1 MGQAELRS
9 SGLLSPK
16 SGPLVKGVA
25 NSNIKTEANQP
36 LPSRNERS
44 DRIEAPLPVTPE
56 RLELIKAYARG
67 RARIADEAATS
78 RIAQRFAPRT
88 PDAPPPAAAAKQAA
102 VPAPTVPLTGLNA
115 GIRRLTAVLI
125 AAALIP
131 NLALAVLWLGLVDPP
146 WSESTTPSPK
156 ATERMAAMQAAPQQ
170 SNPPAAQVAAPHPEQ
185 SSPPAAQAAAPPAFS
200 PVLTA
205 PNVLDAGQG
214 ESVSFPIALDGTDG
228 VPEQS
233 VIVIKGLPP
242 GSTLSDGYS
251 SGPMEWRLRPDAIGD
266 LRLAVADAAPGETT
280 LLVQLVAPDA
290 KIIATAS
297 TTLRTRSEPGPNP
310 DPFDIAQASRVLD
323 IEARAP
329 EAGLEEKFVVET
341 ASIDTVPLPDRRPEP
356 PGPSNWIRPTA
367 WVNLRESPSP
377 SAAVVTIV
385 PKGVKLR
392 IIGRKRSWVQV
403 NNPATSQSGWIY
415 GNNVAAAR

>member
-36 LPSRNERS
+36 LPARNDRS

-88 PDAPPPAAAAKQAA
+88 PDAPPPAAAAKPAA
-102 VPAPTVPLTGLNA
+102 VPAQTVPLTGLNA
-115 GIRRLTAVLI
+115 GIRRLAAVLI

-131 NLALAVLWLGLVDPP
+131 NLTLAVLWLGLVDPP
-146 WSESTTPSPK
+146 WSESASPSPK
-156 ATERMAAMQAAPQQ
+156 ETERMAATPAAPQ
-170 SNPPAAQVAAPHPEQ
+170 PEQ
-185 SSPPAAQAAAPPAFS
+185 SSPPAAQAAAPPTFS

-205 PNVLDAGQG
+205 PNVLDAAQG

-228 VPEQS
+228 VPEES

-266 LRLAVADAAPGETT
+266 LRLAVEDAAPGETT

-310 DPFDIAQASRVLD
+310 DPFDIAQAARALD

-356 PGPSNWIRPTA
+356 PGESNWIRPTA

>member
-9 SGLLSPK
+9 SGLLSAN

-36 LPSRNERS
+36 LPARNERA

-56 RLELIKAYARG
+56 RLELIKAYAKG
-67 RARIADEAATS
+67 RARIADEAAAS

-88 PDAPPPAAAAKQAA
+88 QDTPPPAAAAQ
-102 VPAPTVPLTGLNA
+102 PATAPTQTVPLIGLNA
-115 GIRRLTAVLI
+115 GIRRLTTVLV

-131 NLALAVLWLGLVDPP
+131 NLALAVLWLGAVDPP
-146 WSESTTPSPK
+146 WSKSASPAPK
-156 ATERMAAMQAAPQQ
+156 ETERMAATQAAPH
-170 SNPPAAQVAAPHPEQ
+170 AER
-185 SSPPAAQAAAPPAFS
+185 SSPPAAQAAAPADFS

-205 PNVLDAGQG
+205 PNLLDAEQG
-214 ESVSFPIALDGTDG
+214 GSVSFPISLDGTDG

-242 GSTLSDGYS
+242 GSTLSEGYA

-266 LRLAVADAAPGETT
+266 LQLAVADAPAGETT

-297 TTLRTRSEPGPNP
+297 TTLRMRSEPGPNP
-310 DPFDIAQASRVLD
+310 DPFDTAQAGLG
-323 IEARAP
+323 EAPDP
-329 EAGLEEKFVVET
+329 EAGLEAKAVDET
-341 ASIDTVPLPDRRPEP
+341 GSIDTVSLPDRRPQP
-356 PGPSNWIRPTA
+356 PGESNWIRPTA
-367 WVNLRESPSP
+367 WVNLREAPSP
-377 SAAVVTIV
+377 TASVVTIV

-415 GNNVAAAR
+415 ATNVATSR

>member
-36 LPSRNERS
+36 LPARHERS

-88 PDAPPPAAAAKQAA
+88 PDAPPPAAAAKPAT
-102 VPAPTVPLTGLNA
+102 VPTQTVPLTGLNA

-131 NLALAVLWLGLVDPP
+131 NLTLAVLWLGLVDPP
-146 WSESTTPSPK
+146 WSESASPSPK
-156 ATERMAAMQAAPQQ
+156 ESERMAATPAAPQ
-170 SNPPAAQVAAPHPEQ
+170 PEQ

-205 PNVLDAGQG
+205 PNVLDAAQG

-228 VPEQS
+228 VPEES

-310 DPFDIAQASRVLD
+310 DPFDIAQASRALD
-323 IEARAP
+323 IEAREL

-356 PGPSNWIRPTA
+356 PGESNWIRPTA

-377 SAAVVTIV
+377 TASVVTIV

>member
-36 LPSRNERS
+36 LPARNDRS

-88 PDAPPPAAAAKQAA
+88 PDAPPPAAAAKPAA
-102 VPAPTVPLTGLNA
+102 VPAQTVPLTGLNA

-131 NLALAVLWLGLVDPP
+131 NLTLAVLWLGLVDPP
-146 WSESTTPSPK
+146 WSESASPSPK
-156 ATERMAAMQAAPQQ
+156 ETERMAATPAAPQ
-170 SNPPAAQVAAPHPEQ
+170 PEQ

-205 PNVLDAGQG
+205 PNVLDAAQG

-228 VPEQS
+228 VPEES

-310 DPFDIAQASRVLD
+310 DPFDIAQAARALD

-356 PGPSNWIRPTA
+356 PGESNWIRPTA

>member
-1 MGQAELRS
+1 
-9 SGLLSPK
+9 
-16 SGPLVKGVA
+16 LVKGVA
-25 NSNIKTEANQP
+25 NSNIKTEADKP
-36 LPSRNERS
+36 TPPVRNERP
-44 DRIEAPLPVTPE
+44 DRLEPPLPLTPE

-88 PDAPPPAAAAKQAA
+88 PEAPPLLEARPATPPPQ
-102 VPAPTVPLTGLNA
+102 TVPLTGLNA

-146 WSESTTPSPK
+146 WSESASPSPK
-156 ATERMAAMQAAPQQ
+156 ETARVAATPV
-170 SNPPAAQVAAPHPEQ
+170 PPAPEP
-185 SSPPAAQAAAPPAFS
+185 SASPAEPAARPAYS

-205 PNVLDAGQG
+205 PNVLDAQQG

-228 VPEQS
+228 VPERS

-280 LLVQLVAPDA
+280 LVVQLIAPDA

-297 TTLRTRSEPGPNP
+297 TTLRTRSESAPNP
-310 DPFDIAQASRVLD
+310 DPFDIAQAARVLD
-323 IEARAP
+323 IEAREP
-329 EAGLEEKFVVET
+329 EAGLEEKFVVDT
-341 ASIDTVPLPDRRPEP
+341 ASVETVPLPDRRPEP
-356 PGPSNWIRPTA
+356 PGESNWIRPTA

>member
-36 LPSRNERS
+36 LPARNDRS

-88 PDAPPPAAAAKQAA
+88 PDAPPPAAAAKPAA
-102 VPAPTVPLTGLNA
+102 VPAQTVPLTGLNA

-131 NLALAVLWLGLVDPP
+131 NLTLAVLWLGLVDPP
-146 WSESTTPSPK
+146 WSESASPSPK
-156 ATERMAAMQAAPQQ
+156 ATERMAATPAAPQ
-170 SNPPAAQVAAPHPEQ
+170 PEQ

-205 PNVLDAGQG
+205 PNVLDAAQG
-214 ESVSFPIALDGTDG
+214 ESVIFPIALDGTDG
-228 VPEQS
+228 VPEES

-310 DPFDIAQASRVLD
+310 DPFDIAQAARALD

-356 PGPSNWIRPTA
+356 PGESNWIRPTA

>member
-36 LPSRNERS
+36 LPARNDRS
-44 DRIEAPLPVTPE
+44 DRIEASLPVTPE
-56 RLELIKAYARG
+56 RLELIKAYATG

-88 PDAPPPAAAAKQAA
+88 PDAPPPVAAAKPAA
-102 VPAPTVPLTGLNA
+102 VPAQTVPLTGLNA
-115 GIRRLTAVLI
+115 GIRRLAAVLI

-131 NLALAVLWLGLVDPP
+131 NLTLAVLWLGLVDPP
-146 WSESTTPSPK
+146 WSESASPSPK
-156 ATERMAAMQAAPQQ
+156 ETERMAATPAAPQ
-170 SNPPAAQVAAPHPEQ
+170 PEQ
-185 SSPPAAQAAAPPAFS
+185 TSPPAAQAAAPPAFS

-205 PNVLDAGQG
+205 PNVLDAEQG

-228 VPEQS
+228 VPEES

-266 LRLAVADAAPGETT
+266 LRLAVADAALGETT

-310 DPFDIAQASRVLD
+310 DPFDIAQAARALD

-356 PGPSNWIRPTA
+356 PGESNWIRPTA

>member
-25 NSNIKTEANQP
+25 NNNIKTEANQP
-36 LPSRNERS
+36 LPARNDRS

-88 PDAPPPAAAAKQAA
+88 PDAPPPAAAARPAA
-102 VPAPTVPLTGLNA
+102 VPAQTVPLTGLNA
-115 GIRRLTAVLI
+115 GIRRLAVVLI

-131 NLALAVLWLGLVDPP
+131 NLTLAVLWLGLVDPP
-146 WSESTTPSPK
+146 WSESASPSPK
-156 ATERMAAMQAAPQQ
+156 ETERMAATPAAPQ
-170 SNPPAAQVAAPHPEQ
+170 PEQ
-185 SSPPAAQAAAPPAFS
+185 SSPPVAQAAAPPAFS

-205 PNVLDAGQG
+205 PNVLDAAQG

-228 VPEQS
+228 VPEES

-310 DPFDIAQASRVLD
+310 DPFDIAQAARALD

-341 ASIDTVPLPDRRPEP
+341 ASTDTVPLPDRRPEP
-356 PGPSNWIRPTA
+356 PGESNWIRPTA

>member
-36 LPSRNERS
+36 LPARNERS

-88 PDAPPPAAAAKQAA
+88 PDAPPPAAAAKPAT
-102 VPAPTVPLTGLNA
+102 VPTQTVPLTGLNA

-131 NLALAVLWLGLVDPP
+131 NLTLAVLWLGLVDPP
-146 WSESTTPSPK
+146 WSESASPSPK
-156 ATERMAAMQAAPQQ
+156 ESERMAATPAAPQ
-170 SNPPAAQVAAPHPEQ
+170 PEQ

-228 VPEQS
+228 VPEES

-266 LRLAVADAAPGETT
+266 LRLAIADAAPGETT

-290 KIIATAS
+290 KVIATAS

-310 DPFDIAQASRVLD
+310 DPFDIAQAARALD
-323 IEARAP
+323 IEARTP

-356 PGPSNWIRPTA
+356 PGESNWIRPTA

>member
-36 LPSRNERS
+36 LPARNDRS

-88 PDAPPPAAAAKQAA
+88 PDAPPPAAAARPAA
-102 VPAPTVPLTGLNA
+102 VPAQTVPLTGLNA
-115 GIRRLTAVLI
+115 GIRRLAAVLI

-131 NLALAVLWLGLVDPP
+131 NLTLAVLWLGLVDPP
-146 WSESTTPSPK
+146 WSESASPSPK
-156 ATERMAAMQAAPQQ
+156 ETEKMAATPAAPQ
-170 SNPPAAQVAAPHPEQ
+170 PEQ
-185 SSPPAAQAAAPPAFS
+185 SSPPAAQAAAPPTFS

-205 PNVLDAGQG
+205 PNVLDAAQG

-228 VPEQS
+228 VPEES

-266 LRLAVADAAPGETT
+266 LRLAIADAAPGETT

-290 KIIATAS
+290 KVIATAS

-310 DPFDIAQASRVLD
+310 DPFDIAQAARALD

-356 PGPSNWIRPTA
+356 PGESNWIRPTA

>member
-36 LPSRNERS
+36 LPARNERP
-44 DRIEAPLPVTPE
+44 DRIEAPLPLTPE

-88 PDAPPPAAAAKQAA
+88 PDAPPPAAAAKPAVVQAQA
-102 VPAPTVPLTGLNA
+102 VPLTGLNA

-146 WSESTTPSPK
+146 WSETATPSPK
-156 ATERMAAMQAAPQQ
+156 ETERMAATPV
-170 SNPPAAQVAAPHPEQ
+170 PAHPEQ

-205 PNVLDAGQG
+205 PNVLDAEQG

-228 VPEQS
+228 VPEES

-266 LRLAVADAAPGETT
+266 LQLAVADAAPGETT
-280 LLVQLVAPDA
+280 LLVQLIAPDA

-341 ASIDTVPLPDRRPEP
+341 AAIDTVPLPDRRPEP
-356 PGPSNWIRPTA
+356 PGESSWIRPTA

-377 SAAVVTIV
+377 TAAVVTIV

>member
-36 LPSRNERS
+36 LPARNDRS

-88 PDAPPPAAAAKQAA
+88 PDAPPPAAAAKPAA
-102 VPAPTVPLTGLNA
+102 VPAQTVPLTGLNA
-115 GIRRLTAVLI
+115 GIRKLAAVLI
-125 AAALIP
+125 AAALVP
-131 NLALAVLWLGLVDPP
+131 NLTLAVLWLGLVDPP
-146 WSESTTPSPK
+146 WSESASPTPK
-156 ATERMAAMQAAPQQ
+156 ETERMSATQAAPQPEQ
-170 SNPPAAQVAAPHPEQ
+170 SRPPAAQVAAPPT
-185 SSPPAAQAAAPPAFS
+185 FS

-205 PNVLDAGQG
+205 PNVLDAEQG

-228 VPEQS
+228 VPEES

-310 DPFDIAQASRVLD
+310 DPFDIAQAARALD

-329 EAGLEEKFVVET
+329 EAGLEEKFVLET
-341 ASIDTVPLPDRRPEP
+341 AAIEEVPLPDRRPEP
-356 PGPSNWIRPTA
+356 PGESNWIRPTA

>member
-36 LPSRNERS
+36 LPARNDRS

-88 PDAPPPAAAAKQAA
+88 PDAPPPAAAAKPAA
-102 VPAPTVPLTGLNA
+102 VPAQTVPLTGLNA

-131 NLALAVLWLGLVDPP
+131 NLTLAVLWLGLVDPP
-146 WSESTTPSPK
+146 WSESASPSPK
-156 ATERMAAMQAAPQQ
+156 ETERMAATPAAPQ
-170 SNPPAAQVAAPHPEQ
+170 PEQ

-205 PNVLDAGQG
+205 PNVLDAEQG

-228 VPEQS
+228 VPEES

-266 LRLAVADAAPGETT
+266 LRLAVEDAAPGETT

-310 DPFDIAQASRVLD
+310 DPFDIAQAARALD

-356 PGPSNWIRPTA
+356 PGESNWIRPTA

>member
-9 SGLLSPK
+9 PSLLSPK

-25 NSNIKTEANQP
+25 NSNIKTEAKIP
-36 LPSRNERS
+36 LPGRNERS
-44 DRIEAPLPVTPE
+44 DRIEASLPVTPE
-56 RLELIKAYARG
+56 RLELIRAYAKG

-78 RIAQRFAPRT
+78 RIAQRFAPRA
-88 PDAPPPAAAAKQAA
+88 PDAPSSVEAKQAA
-102 VPAPTVPLTGLNA
+102 LPPQNVPLTGLNA

-125 AAALIP
+125 VAAILP
-131 NLALAVLWLGLVDPP
+131 NLTLALFWLGLVDPP
-146 WSESTTPSPK
+146 WSDAAAPSPK
-156 ATERMAAMQAAPQQ
+156 EIAL
-170 SNPPAAQVAAPHPEQ
+170 PAAKPA
-185 SSPPAAQAAAPPAFS
+185 SPLPKESVLPTAQPALS

-205 PNVLDAGQG
+205 PNILDAPQG

-251 SGPMEWRLRPDAIGD
+251 AGPMEWRLRPDAIGD

-290 KIIATAS
+290 RIIATAS
-297 TTLRTRSEPGPNP
+297 TTLRTRSEPSPGPY
-310 DPFDIAQASRVLD
+310 DIVQAAQVFD
-323 IEARAP
+323 IEAQAP
-329 EAGLEEKFVVET
+329 EAGLEEKFEIVDT
-341 ASIDTVPLPDRRPEP
+341 ASVETVPLPDRRPEP
-356 PGPSNWIRPTA
+356 PGETNWIRPTA
-367 WVNLRESPSP
+367 WVNLRESPSAT
-377 SAAVVTIV
+377 AAVVTIV

-392 IIGRKRSWVQV
+392 IIGRKRAWVQV
-403 NNPATSQSGWIY
+403 KNPATSESGWIY
-415 GNNVAAAR
+415 ATNVAAAR

>member
-36 LPSRNERS
+36 LPARNERS

-88 PDAPPPAAAAKQAA
+88 PDAPPPAAAAKPAT
-102 VPAPTVPLTGLNA
+102 VPTQTVPLTGLNA

-131 NLALAVLWLGLVDPP
+131 NLTLAVLWLGLVDPP
-146 WSESTTPSPK
+146 WSESASPSPNE
-156 ATERMAAMQAAPQQ
+156 TERMAATPAAPQ
-170 SNPPAAQVAAPHPEQ
+170 PEQ

-205 PNVLDAGQG
+205 PNVLDAEQG

-228 VPEQS
+228 VPEES

-266 LRLAVADAAPGETT
+266 LRLAVEDAAPGETT

-310 DPFDIAQASRVLD
+310 DPFDIAQAARALD

-356 PGPSNWIRPTA
+356 PGESNWIRPTA

>member
-36 LPSRNERS
+36 LPARNDRS

-88 PDAPPPAAAAKQAA
+88 PDAPPPAAAARPAA
-102 VPAPTVPLTGLNA
+102 VPAQTVPLTGLNA
-115 GIRRLTAVLI
+115 GIRRLAVVLI

-131 NLALAVLWLGLVDPP
+131 NLTLAVLWLGLVDPP
-146 WSESTTPSPK
+146 WSESASPSPK
-156 ATERMAAMQAAPQQ
+156 ETERMAATSAAPQ
-170 SNPPAAQVAAPHPEQ
+170 PEH

-205 PNVLDAGQG
+205 PNVLDAAQG

-228 VPEQS
+228 VPEES

-266 LRLAVADAAPGETT
+266 LRLAVEDAAPGETT
-280 LLVQLVAPDA
+280 LLVKLVAPDA

-310 DPFDIAQASRVLD
+310 DPFDIAQAARALD

-356 PGPSNWIRPTA
+356 PGESNWIRPTA

>member
-36 LPSRNERS
+36 LPARNERS

-88 PDAPPPAAAAKQAA
+88 PDAPPPAAAAKPAT
-102 VPAPTVPLTGLNA
+102 VPTQTVPLTGLNA

-131 NLALAVLWLGLVDPP
+131 NLTLAVLWLGLVDPP
-146 WSESTTPSPK
+146 WSESASPSPK
-156 ATERMAAMQAAPQQ
+156 ESERMAATPAAPQ
-170 SNPPAAQVAAPHPEQ
+170 PEQ

-205 PNVLDAGQG
+205 PNVLDAEQG

-228 VPEQS
+228 VPEES

-310 DPFDIAQASRVLD
+310 DPFDIAQAARALD

-356 PGPSNWIRPTA
+356 PGESNWIRPTA

>member
-36 LPSRNERS
+36 LPARNDRS

-88 PDAPPPAAAAKQAA
+88 PDAPPPAAAAKPAA
-102 VPAPTVPLTGLNA
+102 VPAQTVPLTGLNA

-131 NLALAVLWLGLVDPP
+131 NLTLAVLWLGLVDPP
-146 WSESTTPSPK
+146 WSESASPSPK
-156 ATERMAAMQAAPQQ
+156 ETERMAATPAAPQ
-170 SNPPAAQVAAPHPEQ
+170 PEQ

-205 PNVLDAGQG
+205 PNVLDAAQG
-214 ESVSFPIALDGTDG
+214 ESVIFPIALDGTDG
-228 VPEQS
+228 VPEES

-266 LRLAVADAAPGETT
+266 LRLAVEDAAPGETT

-310 DPFDIAQASRVLD
+310 DPFDIAQAARALD

-356 PGPSNWIRPTA
+356 PGESNWIRPTA

>member
-36 LPSRNERS
+36 LPARNDRS

-88 PDAPPPAAAAKQAA
+88 PDAPPPAAAAKPAA
-102 VPAPTVPLTGLNA
+102 VPAQTVPLTGLNA
-115 GIRRLTAVLI
+115 GIRRLAAVLI

-131 NLALAVLWLGLVDPP
+131 NLTLAVLWLGLVDPP
-146 WSESTTPSPK
+146 WSESASPSPK
-156 ATERMAAMQAAPQQ
+156 ETERMAATPAAPQ
-170 SNPPAAQVAAPHPEQ
+170 PEH

-205 PNVLDAGQG
+205 PNVLDAAQG

-228 VPEQS
+228 VPEES

-266 LRLAVADAAPGETT
+266 LRLAVEDAAPGETT

-310 DPFDIAQASRVLD
+310 DPFDIAQAARALD

-356 PGPSNWIRPTA
+356 PGESNWIRPTA

>member
-9 SGLLSPK
+9 SGLLAPK

-25 NSNIKTEANQP
+25 NSNIKTEANTP
-36 LPSRNERS
+36 PVRNERP
-44 DRIEAPLPVTPE
+44 DRIEPPLPVTPE

-67 RARIADEAATS
+67 RARIAEEAATS

-88 PDAPPPAAAAKQAA
+88 PDAPSPAEAKPAALAPQ
-102 VPAPTVPLTGLNA
+102 PAPLTGLSA

-125 AAALIP
+125 VAALLP
-131 NLALAVLWLGLVDPP
+131 NLTLALFWLGLIDPP
-146 WSESTTPSPK
+146 WSESASPSPK
-156 ATERMAAMQAAPQQ
+156 ETARIAVTPTAP
-170 SNPPAAQVAAPHPEQ
+170 SPEQ
-185 SSPPAAQAAAPPAFS
+185 SALPEAKPATPPAFS

-205 PNVLDAGQG
+205 PNVLDAQQG
-214 ESVSFPIALDGTDG
+214 ESVRFPIALDGTDG
-228 VPEQS
+228 VPERS
-233 VIVIKGLPP
+233 VVVIKGLPP

-280 LLVQLVAPDA
+280 LVVQLIAPDA

-297 TTLRTRSEPGPNP
+297 TTLRTRSEPGPNS

-323 IEARAP
+323 VEAREP
-329 EAGLEEKFVVET
+329 EAGLEEKFVVDT
-341 ASIDTVPLPDRRPEP
+341 ASVETVPLPDRRPDP
-356 PGPSNWIRPTA
+356 PGEANWIRPTA

-415 GNNVAAAR
+415 GNNVAASR

>member
-9 SGLLSPK
+9 TGLLSAN

-36 LPSRNERS
+36 LPARNERA

-56 RLELIKAYARG
+56 RLELIKAYAKG
-67 RARIADEAATS
+67 RARIADEAAAS

-88 PDAPPPAAAAKQAA
+88 QDTPPPAAAAQ
-102 VPAPTVPLTGLNA
+102 PATAPTQTVPLIGLNA
-115 GIRRLTAVLI
+115 GIRRLTTVLV

-131 NLALAVLWLGLVDPP
+131 NLALAVLWLGAVDPP
-146 WSESTTPSPK
+146 WSKSASPAPK
-156 ATERMAAMQAAPQQ
+156 ETERMAATQAAPH
-170 SNPPAAQVAAPHPEQ
+170 AEQ
-185 SSPPAAQAAAPPAFS
+185 SSPPATQAAAPPDFS

-205 PNVLDAGQG
+205 PNLLDAEQG
-214 ESVSFPIALDGTDG
+214 GSVSFPISLDGTDG

-242 GSTLSDGYS
+242 GSTLSEGYA

-266 LRLAVADAAPGETT
+266 LQLAVADAPAGETT

-297 TTLRTRSEPGPNP
+297 TTLRMRSEPGPNP
-310 DPFDIAQASRVLD
+310 DPFDTAQAGQAPD
-323 IEARAP
+323 P
-329 EAGLEEKFVVET
+329 EAGLEAKAVDET
-341 ASIDTVPLPDRRPEP
+341 GSIDTVSLPDRRPQP
-356 PGPSNWIRPTA
+356 PGESNWIRPTA
-367 WVNLRESPSP
+367 WVNLREAPSP
-377 SAAVVTIV
+377 TASVVTIV

-415 GNNVAAAR
+415 ATNVATSR

>member
-36 LPSRNERS
+36 LPARNDRS

-88 PDAPPPAAAAKQAA
+88 PDAPPPAAAAKPAA
-102 VPAPTVPLTGLNA
+102 VPAQTVPLTGLNA
-115 GIRRLTAVLI
+115 GIRRLAAVLI

-131 NLALAVLWLGLVDPP
+131 NLTLAVLWLGLVDPP
-146 WSESTTPSPK
+146 WSESASPSPK
-156 ATERMAAMQAAPQQ
+156 ETERMAATPAAPQ
-170 SNPPAAQVAAPHPEQ
+170 PEH
-185 SSPPAAQAAAPPAFS
+185 SSSPAAQAAAPPAFS

-205 PNVLDAGQG
+205 PNVLDAEQG

-228 VPEQS
+228 VPEES

-266 LRLAVADAAPGETT
+266 LRLAVEDAAPGETT

-310 DPFDIAQASRVLD
+310 DPFDIAQAARALD

-356 PGPSNWIRPTA
+356 PGESNWIRPTA

>member
-36 LPSRNERS
+36 LPARNDRS

-88 PDAPPPAAAAKQAA
+88 PDAPPPAAAAKPAA
-102 VPAPTVPLTGLNA
+102 VPAQTVPLTGLNA

-131 NLALAVLWLGLVDPP
+131 NLTLAVLWLGLVDPP
-146 WSESTTPSPK
+146 WSESASPSPK
-156 ATERMAAMQAAPQQ
+156 ETERMAATPAAPQ
-170 SNPPAAQVAAPHPEQ
+170 PEQ

-205 PNVLDAGQG
+205 PNVLDAAQG

-228 VPEQS
+228 VPEES

-310 DPFDIAQASRVLD
+310 DPFDIAQAARALD

-356 PGPSNWIRPTA
+356 PGKSNWIRPTA

>member
-36 LPSRNERS
+36 LPARNERS

-88 PDAPPPAAAAKQAA
+88 PDAPPPAAAAKPAV
-102 VPAPTVPLTGLNA
+102 VPAQAVPLTGLNA

-146 WSESTTPSPK
+146 WSESASPSPK
-156 ATERMAAMQAAPQQ
+156 ETERMAATPASPQQ
-170 SNPPAAQVAAPHPEQ
+170 SN
-185 SSPPAAQAAAPPAFS
+185 PPAAQAAAPPAFS

-228 VPEQS
+228 VPEES

-290 KIIATAS
+290 KIIATVS

-323 IEARAP
+323 IEAREP

-341 ASIDTVPLPDRRPEP
+341 AAIDTVPLPDRRPEP
-356 PGPSNWIRPTA
+356 PGASNWIRPTA

-377 SAAVVTIV
+377 TAAVVTIV

>member
-36 LPSRNERS
+36 LPARNERS

-88 PDAPPPAAAAKQAA
+88 PDAPPPAAAAKPTAA
-102 VPAPTVPLTGLNA
+102 PTQTVPLTGLNA

-131 NLALAVLWLGLVDPP
+131 NLTLAVLWLGFVDPP
-146 WSESTTPSPK
+146 WSESASPSPK
-156 ATERMAAMQAAPQQ
+156 ETERMAATPV
-170 SNPPAAQVAAPHPEQ
+170 SPHPQQ

-205 PNVLDAGQG
+205 PNVLDAEQG

-228 VPEQS
+228 VPEES

-310 DPFDIAQASRVLD
+310 DPFDIAQASRALD

-341 ASIDTVPLPDRRPEP
+341 AAIDTVPLPDRRPEP
-356 PGPSNWIRPTA
+356 PGESSWIRPTA

-377 SAAVVTIV
+377 TAAVVTIV

>member
-36 LPSRNERS
+36 LPARNERS

-88 PDAPPPAAAAKQAA
+88 PDAPPPAAAAKPAA
-102 VPAPTVPLTGLNA
+102 VPTQTVPLTGLNA

-131 NLALAVLWLGLVDPP
+131 NLTLAVLWLGLVDPP
-146 WSESTTPSPK
+146 WSETASPSPK
-156 ATERMAAMQAAPQQ
+156 EAERTAATP
-170 SNPPAAQVAAPHPEQ
+170 AAPHPEQ
-185 SSPPAAQAAAPPAFS
+185 SSPPVAQAAAPPAFS

-205 PNVLDAGQG
+205 PNVLDAQQG

-228 VPEQS
+228 VPERS

-251 SGPMEWRLRPDAIGD
+251 SGPMEWRLQPDAIGD
-266 LRLAVADAAPGETT
+266 LRLAVADAAPGETM
-280 LLVQLVAPDA
+280 LLVQLIAPDA

-297 TTLRTRSEPGPNP
+297 TTLRTRSEPGANP
-310 DPFDIAQASRVLD
+310 DPFDIAQAAQVLD
-323 IEARAP
+323 VEAREP

-341 ASIDTVPLPDRRPEP
+341 AAVDTVPLPDRRPEP
-356 PGPSNWIRPTA
+356 PGESNWIRPTA
-367 WVNLRESPSP
+367 WVNLRESPSAT
-377 SAAVVTIV
+377 AAVVTIV

-392 IIGRKRSWVQV
+392 IIGRKRAWVQV
-403 NNPATSQSGWIY
+403 NNPSTSQSGWIY
-415 GNNVAAAR
+415 ANNVAASR

>member
-36 LPSRNERS
+36 LPARNDRS

-88 PDAPPPAAAAKQAA
+88 PDAPPPAAAAKPAA
-102 VPAPTVPLTGLNA
+102 VPAQTVPLTGLNA

-146 WSESTTPSPK
+146 WSESASPSPK
-156 ATERMAAMQAAPQQ
+156 ETERMAATPAAPQ
-170 SNPPAAQVAAPHPEQ
+170 PEQ

-205 PNVLDAGQG
+205 PNVLDAEQG

-228 VPEQS
+228 VPEES

-310 DPFDIAQASRVLD
+310 DPFDIAQAARALD

-356 PGPSNWIRPTA
+356 PGESNWIRPTA

-415 GNNVAAAR
+415 ANNVAASR

>member
-1 MGQAELRS
+1 
-9 SGLLSPK
+9 
-16 SGPLVKGVA
+16 LVKGVA

-36 LPSRNERS
+36 LPARNERA

-56 RLELIKAYARG
+56 RLELIKAYATG
-67 RARIADEAATS
+67 RARIADEAAAS

-88 PDAPPPAAAAKQAA
+88 QDTPPPAAAAQ
-102 VPAPTVPLTGLNA
+102 PATAPTQTVPLIGLNA
-115 GIRRLTAVLI
+115 GIRRLTTVLV

-131 NLALAVLWLGLVDPP
+131 NLALAVLWLGAVDPP
-146 WSESTTPSPK
+146 WSKSASPAPK
-156 ATERMAAMQAAPQQ
+156 ETERMAATQAAPH
-170 SNPPAAQVAAPHPEQ
+170 AEQ
-185 SSPPAAQAAAPPAFS
+185 SSPPAAQAAAPPDFS

-205 PNVLDAGQG
+205 PNLLDAEQG
-214 ESVSFPIALDGTDG
+214 GSVSFPISLDGTDG

-242 GSTLSDGYS
+242 GSTLSEGYA

-266 LRLAVADAAPGETT
+266 LQLAVADAPAGETT

-297 TTLRTRSEPGPNP
+297 TTLRMRSEPGPNP
-310 DPFDIAQASRVLD
+310 DPFDTAQAGLG
-323 IEARAP
+323 EAPDP
-329 EAGLEEKFVVET
+329 EAGLEAKAVDET
-341 ASIDTVPLPDRRPEP
+341 GSIDTVSLPDRRPQP
-356 PGPSNWIRPTA
+356 PGESNWIRPTA
-367 WVNLRESPSP
+367 WVNLREAPSP
-377 SAAVVTIV
+377 TASVVTIV

-415 GNNVAAAR
+415 ATNVATSR